1 MGIVYRAVDTHLD
14 RQVAI
19 KVLPASAVAD
29 QDRTQ
34 RFVQEAKRASS
45 LNHPN
50 IVTIHDIDSVELDG
64 QSIHFMAMELVAG
77 QTMERLIGRKGI
89 RPKDALKYGV
99 QIADA
104 LAAAH
109 SARISHR
116 DIKPSNLMVTDSGL
130 AKVLGFRLAQF
141 NQPSQPD
148 A

>member
-1 MGIVYRAVDTHLD
+1 MIGKKLRHYRIEAKLGAGAMGVVYRAVDTHLD

-64 QSIHFMAMELVAG
+64 QPIHFMAMELVAG
-77 QTMERLIGRKGI
+77 QTMERLIGRKG
-89 RPKDALKYGV
+89 D
-99 QIADA
+99 
-104 LAAAH
+104 
-109 SARISHR
+109 SAER
-116 DIKPSNLMVTDSGL
+116 G
-130 AKVLGFRLAQF
+130 A
-141 NQPSQPD
+141 
-148 A
+148 